1 MKSPPTLEP
10 NGVPMAPEAAHGESP
25 TAPPVEHET
34 VELALGQIAAESRGP
49 RMVRYGLLVVLIVAL
64 TGITRNTLEA
74 RPFRQV
80 GLIFYYGEFLLAF
93 ALLVASFSD
102 WFHRRWEAIVLFTGW
117 LLIAAMTAASV
128 KAGNFSPAVLGML
141 LLQLGTAAFFPW
153 QPSRQLWFNAATL
166 ASVAVFTALSSR
178 DDPALVAYWVSML
191 AGAVVAQVACVA
203 SYRYRLELDRRLR
216 FVFEGRERLAA
227 EVREREKIIAQ
238 LRETQQE
245 LVVSREAAL
254 AASRARSEF
263 LSSMSHEIR
272 TPMNSVLGMS
282 ELLGE
287 TELNAEQRRYLDL
300 IQSNGAMLLEL
311 INSIL
316 DLARM
321 ESGRLS
327 VAANEFD
334 LREMVE
340 QVLDALAV
348 TASEKDLELV
358 ARLKP
363 GTSRR
368 VLADSLRLRQ
378 VLTNLIGNAIK
389 FTEHGQV
396 VVTVE
401 PDSRPGV
408 AQSLRF
414 SVADTGIGIPR
425 EKLKMI
431 FEPFTQADSSS
442 ARGYGGSGLGL
453 AIVTRLVALMGGELA
468 VDSEAGRGSTFS
480 FTIRF
485 EPPSAAA
492 APGETPLPS
501 LAGVSIL
508 VVDDNEQARNALCEM
523 MVPLGARVNQSPS
536 GPEMIGLLEKETGAA
551 TRYTAILLDASLPG
565 FTLPA
570 LIEAV
575 AAPAVNTSRIVMM
588 LRTADLTQNLA
599 KLRSAGLN
607 SYVTKPVKFADLI
620 AAVSTVAGI
629 SFPAPQPSP
638 LISPTPV
645 QPENMP
651 HARVL
656 IADDVAV
663 NRALVHDMLRQMPFE
678 IDDAV
683 DGQDAVSKVK
693 ACNYDLVLM
702 DMQMPTLDGY
712 DATIAIRKWEREQG
726 RERVPIIALTASAL
740 ETDINRAVEAGCDL
754 HLSKPFRRINL
765 LKLLGDQLGKAQAR
779 SSLKS
784 VSAA

>member
-1 MKSPPTLEP
+1 
-10 NGVPMAPEAAHGESP
+10 MAPETAQADSP
-25 TAPPVEHET
+25 AVSSVEHET
-34 VELALGQIAAESRGP
+34 VELALGQAAAESRGP
-49 RMVRYGLLVVLIVAL
+49 RMVRYGLLVVSIVAL
-64 TGITRNTLEA
+64 MGITRNALET
-74 RPFRQV
+74 RPFRQI
-80 GLIFYYGEFLLAF
+80 GLIFYSGEFLLAF
-93 ALLVASFSD
+93 ALLAASFSD
-102 WFHRRWEAIVLFTGW
+102 WFHRRWEAIVLFGSA
-117 LLIAAMTAASV
+117 LLIAAITAASV
-128 KAGNFSPAVLGML
+128 KAGNFSPAILGML
-141 LLQLGTAAFFPW
+141 LLQLGSAAFFPW
-153 QPSRQLWFNAATL
+153 RPSRQLWFNAMTL
-166 ASVAVFTALSSR
+166 ASVAVFTVLCPH
-178 DDPALVAYWVSML
+178 DDPAFVAYWVSMI
-191 AGAVVAQVACVA
+191 AGAVVGQVACVA
-203 SYRYRLELDRRLR
+203 AHRYRLELDRRLR
-216 FVFEGRERLAA
+216 FVIEGRERLAA
-227 EVREREKIIAQ
+227 EVRERERVIAR

-245 LVVSREAAL
+245 LVISREAAL

-287 TELNAEQRRYLDL
+287 TELNAEQRRYLEL
-300 IQSNGAMLLEL
+300 IQSNGTMLLDL

-327 VAANEFD
+327 VAASEFD
-334 LREMVE
+334 LREMIE

-348 TASEKDLELV
+348 TAFDKDLELV

-363 GTSRR
+363 GTPRR

-396 VVTVE
+396 VVTVA

-408 AQSLRF
+408 PPSLRF
-414 SVADTGIGIPR
+414 SVADTGIGIPHD
-425 EKLKMI
+425 KLKMI

-485 EPPSAAA
+485 EPPSALAA
-492 APGETPLPS
+492 EEGPLPS

-508 VVDDNEQARNALCEM
+508 VVDDNEEVRNALCEM
-523 MVPLGARVNQSPS
+523 MVPLGARATQCAS
-536 GPEMIGLLEKETGAA
+536 GRELVGLLEKERGGG
-551 TRYTAILLDASLPG
+551 TRYRVVLLDGSLPG
-565 FTLPA
+565 FTLPG

-575 AAPAVNTSRIVMM
+575 AVPAIDLSRIVMM
-588 LRTADLTQNLA
+588 LRTADLTEHLA
-599 KLRSAGLN
+599 TLRSAGLN
-607 SYVTKPVKFADLI
+607 SYVTKPVKFADLV
-620 AAVSTVAGI
+620 AAISAAAGVSSA
-629 SFPAPQPSP
+629 APQPSP
-638 LISPTPV
+638 AIAAASAQLEI
-645 QPENMP
+645 MP
-651 HARVL
+651 PARLL

-683 DGQDAVSKVK
+683 DGQDALSKVK
-693 ACNYDLVLM
+693 SCNYDVVLM

-712 DATIAIRKWEREQG
+712 DATVAIRRWEREQG
-726 RERVPIIALTASAL
+726 REPIPIIALTASAL

-754 HLSKPFRRINL
+754 HLAKPFRRNNL
-765 LKLLGDQLGKAQAR
+765 LKLLREQLGKAQAR